1 MLLIRTSSFRLVQ
14 ASDQD
19 IILQTCSC
27 IRLVH
32 ASDQDIVLQTCSCNR
47 LVHASD
53 QDIIQAF
60 EDEDEELVRR
70 FSTAEGVFTD
80 DGAPCLRV
88 CVCACVRVGVLV
100 CACVH
105 FYMCLCACVSFYMCV
120 CHHRPLVEHDRA
132 ICRSDCQ

>member
-80 DGAPCLRV
+80 DG
-88 CVCACVRVGVLV
+88 VCACVRVGVLV